1 MSAPSEGTTRQN
13 INQQIGNFIGKLL
26 RDTFGK
32 GPESVY
38 IAAGHTCFVAYV
50 RNFMSP
56 MEKILIEHEQE
67 DTVFEMRAKLMESLF
82 PEIRAYVRITT
93 GIQLREFYC
102 DWNFTNQSGVLVGV
116 SQEPM
121 PPEENTEDYL
131 GKSEIEQEIVRVSE
145 QAERAPD
152 EITSFAINHRTLV
165 VIRTG
170 ILVRIEKE
178 FIRHGQESLLRRV
191 KATLEKSHLETNEH
205 FEEFLK
211 RRIIDIFVD
220 WDFDRDKSVI
230 VMILGNKR

>member
-1 MSAPSEGTTRQN
+1 MSTPSERTTRQN
-13 INQQIGNFIGKLL
+13 SNQQIGNYIGKLL

-38 IAAGHTCFVAYV
+38 VAASQTCFVVYL

-67 DTVFEMRAKLMESLF
+67 ATVFEMRAKLMESLF

-116 SQEPM
+116 SQEAM
-121 PPEENTEDYL
+121 PSDEPAEDYV
-131 GKSEIEQEIVRVSE
+131 GKSEIEQEVIRISA

-152 EITSFAINHRTLV
+152 EITSFALNHRTLV
-165 VIRTG
+165 VVRAG

-211 RRIIDIFVD
+211 RRIVDIFVD